1 MRSLSLDPL
10 MARQLAVRVM
20 LRQVALGGFPPNF
33 TVGSSRPEMESW
45 RSSEEGE
52 GEEEHSEVL
61 IREGKGKASRKYLGF
76 GTLLDK

>member
-1 MRSLSLDPL
+1 
-10 MARQLAVRVM
+10 MARQLAARVM

-61 IREGKGKASRKYLGF
+61 IREGKGKAVLSSRKYLGF
-76 GTLLDK
+76 GTAAYFVFI

>member
-1 MRSLSLDPL
+1 
-10 MARQLAVRVM
+10 
-20 LRQVALGGFPPNF
+20 
-33 TVGSSRPEMESW
+33 MESW